1 MCRKFAIF
9 VIRTWKKSSGVY
21 LIYGMSEGN
30 IIVRRA
36 KVNNLKDITVE
47 IPRGKF
53 VVVTGISGSGKSSL
67 AFDTLF
73 AEGQRRFAESLS
85 SYARQFLGRMSK
97 PDVELI
103 EGIPPAIAIEQK
115 VNTRNPR
122 STIATSTEIYDYLRM
137 IFARIGRTYSP
148 VTGEEVKCHS
158 VNDVMAWLFEGE
170 ASAVYL
176 LADLGWERRD
186 DKVELMLQL
195 KEEGYSRF
203 FTDKVVRI
211 EEVMKSAETG
221 EYPDSLYLLIDRLKL
236 PRFADG
242 LPVGTEG
249 EGWAQSAWDDLQTRL
264 HSSIDS
270 AFDKGNG
277 TIVVRREIAGAV
289 EMKQFVNRFEA
300 DGMEF
305 VKPDEYLFSFNSPLG
320 ACPVCGGLGQII
332 GISEDLVVPDKSK
345 TIYDGAIA
353 CWRGEKMGWFKDL
366 LVKNS
371 TKYGIPIFEPYCN
384 LSQEVKDMIWK
395 GCPAETEEESVIG
408 LNEFFRWVEA
418 NRYKVQYKYMLT
430 RYSGRT
436 VCHDCGGSRLRKEA
450 LYVKVGGK
458 NIHELLCM
466 NVDHLLDFFENID
479 ITPYE
484 HRVADKAIGEIVSR
498 LRYIQD
504 VGLSYLTLNR
514 TSNTLSGGE
523 SQRINLVTALGS
535 SLVGSLYILDEP
547 SIGLHPRDTER
558 LIAVLKRLRDIGNT
572 VVVVE
577 HDEEIMRAADLLIDI
592 GPKAGI
598 NGGEIVFEGRLGD
611 EADASVRERS
621 LTLQYLEGDRVRYR
635 RKKRD
640 WSYSI
645 VVEGAMEHNLKDID
659 VRFPLGVLTVVTG
672 VSGSGK
678 SSLVGDV
685 LYPAIYR
692 HINHAGAAPGTFRG
706 LSGNLDRIT
715 HVEYVDQNPIGKSS
729 RSNAVTYL
737 KVYDDIRKLLSDQQ
751 YAKMNGF
758 TPSHFSF
765 NMDGGRCPECQGE
778 GFVKIGMQFMA
789 DVSMVCESCG
799 GRRFKPDILEVKYKG
814 KNIDDM
820 LNMSV
825 EEAISFFGSQD
836 DPVAKRIAERLQP
849 LVDVGLSYIKLGQS
863 SSTLSGGESQRI
875 KLAYFLSINDVAP
888 RSKSQK
894 ILFIFDEPTTGLHFY
909 DVEKLLKSFDALLA
923 KGHSIIVVEHNLD
936 VIKAADWVID
946 LGPEAGDGGG
956 HLVYAGTPEKLSSC
970 KESYTAR
977 YM

>member
-1 MCRKFAIF
+1 MIDSMKMA
-9 VIRTWKKSSGVY
+9 
-21 LIYGMSEGN
+21 EQDN
-30 IIVRRA
+30 IVVKGA

-47 IPRGKF
+47 IPRGRF

-148 VTGEEVKCHS
+148 VSGEEVKCS
-158 VNDVMAWLFEGE
+158 TVNDVMDYVLEGQ
-170 ASAVYL
+170 SDAVYV
-176 LADLGWERRD
+176 LADLNWKARE

-203 FTDKVVRI
+203 FTDNRMVRI
-211 EEVMKSAETG
+211 EDVMMMAESG
-221 EYPDSLYLLIDRLKL
+221 EYPDEVYLLVDRLRL
-236 PRFADG
+236 PRTSG
-242 LPVGTEG
+242 HEG
-249 EGWAQSAWDDLQTRL
+249 GQEWDDLKTRL
-264 HSSIDS
+264 HSSVES
-270 AFDKGNG
+270 AFDIGSG
-277 TIVVRREIAGAV
+277 TLYIRKEGAGDGQPQVR
-289 EMKQFVNRFEA
+289 QFINRFEA
-300 DGMEF
+300 DGIVF
-305 VKPDEYLFSFNSPLG
+305 TRPDEYLFSFNSPLG

-332 GISEDLVVPDKSK
+332 GISEDLVVPDKSR
-345 TIYDGAIA
+345 TIYEGAIA
-353 CWRGEKMGWFKDL
+353 CWRGEKMGWFKDQ
-366 LVKNS
+366 LVRNS
-371 TKYGIPIFEPYCN
+371 VRYGIPIFEPYCN
-384 LSQEVKDMIWK
+384 LSQEVKDKIWK
-395 GCPAETEEESVIG
+395 GCPAETEDESIIG

-418 NRYKVQYKYMLT
+418 NRYKVQYKYMLS
-430 RYSGRT
+430 RYSGKT

-458 NIHELLCM
+458 TIHEILCM
-466 NVDHLLDFFENID
+466 TVDSLLDFFENID
-479 ITPYE
+479 LESNDMKIAE
-484 HRVADKAIGEIVSR
+484 KAIGEITSR
-498 LRYIQD
+498 LKYIQD
-504 VGLSYLTLNR
+504 VGLGYLTLNR

-558 LIAVLKRLRDIGNT
+558 LIAVLRKLRDIGNT

-577 HDEEIMRAADLLIDI
+577 HDEEIMRAADVLIDM
-592 GPKAGI
+592 GPKAGVD
-598 NGGEIVFEGRLGD
+598 GGEIVFNGRIEED
-611 EADASVRERS
+611 ADRTIAERS
-621 LTLQYLEGDRVRYR
+621 LTMQYLQGIRKRYKRV
-635 RKKRD
+635 KRTWD
-640 WSYSI
+640 YSI
-645 VVEGAMEHNLKDID
+645 TVEGAMEHNLKDIN

-678 SSLVGDV
+678 SSLVGDI
-685 LYPAIYR
+685 LYPALYR
-692 HINHAGAAPGTFRG
+692 HINQAGPVPGTFRG

-715 HVEYVDQNPIGKSS
+715 QVEYVDQNPIGKSS

-751 YAKMNGF
+751 YAKLNGY

-765 NMDGGRCPECQGE
+765 NIDGGRCPECQGE

-789 DVSMVCESCG
+789 DVTMVCEACSG
-799 GRRFKPDILEVKYKG
+799 KRFKPDILEVRYKG
-814 KNIDDM
+814 MNIDDI

-825 EEAISFFGSQD
+825 EEAISFFGSQKD
-836 DPVAKRIAERLQP
+836 SIAQRIAERLQP

-875 KLAYFLSINDVAP
+875 KLAYFLSMNDTL
-888 RSKSQK
+888 SKGKQQK

-923 KGHSIIVVEHNLD
+923 KGHTIVVVEHNPD
-936 VIKAADWVID
+936 VIKAADWIID
-946 LGPEAGDGGG
+946 LGPEAGDAGGN
-956 HLVYAGTPEKLSSC
+956 LVYAGQPEKITDC
-970 KESYTAR
+970 TASHTAFYIR
-977 YM
+977 NLAD